1 MLPNNVPFAFE
12 EVMSVAGVVIIH
24 FDLCQHNR
32 HCAAQRSANPR
43 LSLSAS
49 ATMEMQIAPRIPY
62 HAASLSSARTTAA
75 DEKSK
80 STESIFSISARR
92 SSSYLSSPLFQ

>member
-1 MLPNNVPFAFE
+1 MLPNNVSFAFE

-32 HCAAQRSANPR
+32 HCAAQRSAANPR
-43 LSLSAS
+43 LSLEAQQWKCKSQHAS
-49 ATMEMQIAPRIPY
+49 LITLLLSQVRARPPQTINQKAPR
-62 HAASLSSARTTAA
+62 AF
-75 DEKSK
+75 
-80 STESIFSISARR
+80 FSISARR